1 MALLRFVASI
11 RNMNNRLNLPQRRYI
26 NNTLKVYDITTGIN
40 ANRNKSEK
48 SYYNIT
54 WHAYCNGV
62 ANCNKSRQN
71 CPPWDITTVDKPVI
85 YVLSYPCPIR
95 HKKYYEVSGINFAF
109 TTELRGSEE
118 LWYPKHFSGSKLL
131 SNWNPH
137 QTTKL
142 LSVLRF
148 GAVCPFVYSITLLYG
163 QIDCA
168 IRLKLCHN
176 THFYLMVRPT
186 D

>member
-1 MALLRFVASI
+1 MQTAISQKSHFI
-11 RNMNNRLNLPQRRYI
+11 TWYI
-26 NNTLKVYDITTGIN
+26 N
-40 ANRNKSEK
+40 
-48 SYYNIT
+48 
-54 WHAYCNGV
+54 CNGV

-85 YVLSYPCPIR
+85 YELSYTLAPLDIKNIMKFQALILLLLQSYEGQ
-95 HKKYYEVSGINFAF
+95 KK
-109 TTELRGSEE
+109 

-148 GAVCPFVYSITLLYG
+148 GVVCPFVYSIILSYG
-163 QIDCA
+163 QIDCP

-176 THFYLMVRPT
+176 THSYLVVRPT

>member
-1 MALLRFVASI
+1 MQTAISQKSHNI
-11 RNMNNRLNLPQRRYI
+11 R
-26 NNTLKVYDITTGIN
+26 
-40 ANRNKSEK
+40 
-48 SYYNIT
+48 
-54 WHAYCNGV
+54 WHGNCNGV

-85 YVLSYPCPIR
+85 YELSYTLAPLDIKNIMKFQALILLLLQSYEGQ
-95 HKKYYEVSGINFAF
+95 KK
-109 TTELRGSEE
+109 

-142 LSVLRF
+142 LVLRF
-148 GAVCPFVYSITLLYG
+148 GAVCPFVHSIPLSYG

-168 IRLKLCHN
+168 IGLKLCHN
-176 THFYLMVRPT
+176 THSYLMVRPT